1 VKTPPTIV
9 RDDEEAQRQRSEFIA
24 EAFQPKSKS
33 GVRKLYNSRHLEI
46 FRLLA
51 WNKNF
56 TQTALTAQISQSAV
70 SNIIQSLEK
79 ETGCRLVERNSRNV
93 TLTPSGDQ
101 FLHHVERILEEMA
114 SAGFVLERL
123 RTWGQVRLRAAA
135 PASLCEK
142 VMPQCL
148 QQVRRQY
155 PNCSITLLSADRDD
169 ALEHLLDGRIELTLT
184 TGSEPDERFECHPLF
199 YDELGF
205 VMPPDHA
212 WASAL
217 PVLPGDI
224 TAEPMIAAPR
234 DSHTLN
240 LVLHHLRPDQ
250 IEPNILIESD
260 SIPAIRD
267 MILRGMGVGILP
279 KWCIAPELARGEL
292 VFQTLGKR
300 PLRRK
305 WSAISLRAK
314 RLSLPQTML
323 VAEVRRLCLETLP
336 GVLSTDHPVNNNGG

>member
-1 VKTPPTIV
+1 
-9 RDDEEAQRQRSEFIA
+9 
-24 EAFQPKSKS
+24 
-33 GVRKLYNSRHLEI
+33 
-46 FRLLA
+46 
-51 WNKNF
+51 
-56 TQTALTAQISQSAV
+56 
-70 SNIIQSLEK
+70 
-79 ETGCRLVERNSRNV
+79 
-93 TLTPSGDQ
+93 
-101 FLHHVERILEEMA
+101 MA

-123 RTWGQVRLRAAA
+123 RTWGQVLLRAAA

-300 PLRRK
+300 PLLRK
-305 WSAISLRAK
+305 WSALSLRAK
-314 RLSLPQTML
+314 KLSLPQNIL
-323 VAEVRRLCLETLP
+323 VTEVRKLCLETLP